1 MAPPFLRSSAAPH
14 SCPLSSGVG
23 SYLLGNLAEPEFHLH
38 VTDSSGL
45 STREGAGAGA
55 SRTYALTAGKG
66 GFIMAETATVTL
78 GAYLATR
85 LEQVG
90 LRHYFG
96 IPGDY
101 NLALFDQ
108 LLTNPNLACI
118 SCCNELNAGYAADGY
133 ARAHG
138 AAAMLV
144 TYSVGAL
151 SAVNATA
158 GHYAEDLPV
167 ILISGGPNTH
177 SEPENQ
183 ILHHSLGEVR
193 YGYVR
198 EMFASVTA
206 AAVIIRHPGDA
217 PRLIDQT
224 IATALNRRK
233 PVYLEIACNIAA
245 LEIPAPRPYQF
256 WRKPT
261 SNPETL
267 KEAVDQTAALLN
279 AAVKPVAVGGVK
291 LRPAGAL
298 EAFRQFIDASGY
310 AVAIMPNAKGFFP
323 EEHPNFV
330 GIYWGTVSTPGVEA
344 IVESADVYLFAG
356 PVLSDYA
363 SCGHTI
369 EINPKK
375 LIHVGADFVQL
386 PGALY
391 QDIVM
396 DEFFAALAGRIK
408 RNDTSLLTFNRTRT
422 QALPESPVDP
432 DAPLRTRRLFA
443 MIQGMLDAN
452 TTLIAETGDSW
463 FNCMNLS
470 LPQGSAFEIQMQYGS
485 IGWSVGAALG
495 YQLAVQPSRRVIACI
510 GDGSFQMTAQ
520 ELSTMIRYGLKP
532 IIFIMNNGG
541 YTIEVEIH
549 DGPYNVIKNWNY
561 AELVAAFNGADG
573 NGWGRRVCTEG
584 EARDAIQKALAHD
597 GLSVIEAV
605 IDKDDC
611 SRDLL
616 EWGTR
621 VCASNARQYNPLKVF
636 G

>member
-1 MAPPFLRSSAAPH
+1 
-14 SCPLSSGVG
+14 
-23 SYLLGNLAEPEFHLH
+23 
-38 VTDSSGL
+38 
-45 STREGAGAGA
+45 
-55 SRTYALTAGKG
+55 
-66 GFIMAETATVTL
+66 MAETATVTL

-422 QALPESPVDP
+422 QTLPESPVDP

-621 VCASNARQYNPLKVF
+621 VCASNARQYKPLKVF

>member
-1 MAPPFLRSSAAPH
+1 MAEAVVVT
-14 SCPLSSGVG
+14 VG
-23 SYLLGNLAEPEFHLH
+23 S
-38 VTDSSGL
+38 
-45 STREGAGAGA
+45 
-55 SRTYALTAGKG
+55 
-66 GFIMAETATVTL
+66 
-78 GAYLATR
+78 YLATR

-108 LLTNPNLACI
+108 ILTNRNLACI

-138 AAAMLV
+138 VAAMLV

-151 SAVNATA
+151 SAVNAIA

-198 EMFASVTA
+198 EMFAPVTA
-206 AAVIIRHPGDA
+206 AAVIIQHTEDA

-224 IATALNRRK
+224 IATCLRRRK

-245 LEIPAPRPYQF
+245 LEIPAPKPYQF
-256 WRKPT
+256 WQKPS

-267 KEAVDQTAALLN
+267 QEAVDQAAALLN
-279 AAVKPVAVGGVK
+279 AALKPVAVGGVK

-298 EAFRQFIDASGY
+298 DAFRQFIEASGY
-310 AVAIMPNAKGFFP
+310 AVAMMPNAKGFFP

-330 GIYWGTVSTPGVEA
+330 GIYWGPVSSPGTEA
-344 IVESADVYLFAG
+344 AVESADVYLFAG
-356 PVLSDYA
+356 PVLSDYV

-369 EINPKK
+369 EISPKK

-391 QDIVM
+391 QQVFM
-396 DEFFAALAGRIK
+396 DEFFVALAGQIK
-408 RNDTSLLTFNRTRT
+408 RNDTSLKTFNRTRT
-422 QALPESPVDP
+422 QIEPEPPIDRA
-432 DAPLRTRRLFA
+432 APISTRRLFA
-443 MIQGMLDAN
+443 MIQGTLDAN
-452 TTLIAETGDSW
+452 STLFAETGDSW
-463 FNCMNLS
+463 FNTINLS
-470 LPQGSAFEIQMQYGS
+470 LPQGSNFEIQMQYGS
-485 IGWSVGAALG
+485 IGWSVGAVLG
-495 YQLAVQPSRRVIACI
+495 YQVATQNTRRVIACI

-561 AELVAAFNGADG
+561 AGLVGAFNGADG
-573 NGWGRRVCTEG
+573 NGWGCRVRTEG
-584 EARDAIQKALAHD
+584 EAQDAIEKALAHD
-597 GLSVIEAV
+597 GPSVIEVV

-621 VCASNARQYNPLKVF
+621 VCASNARLPKSLRSF

>member
-1 MAPPFLRSSAAPH
+1 MA
-14 SCPLSSGVG
+14 GTVTIG
-23 SYLLGNLAEPEFHLH
+23 SYL
-38 VTDSSGL
+38 S
-45 STREGAGAGA
+45 
-55 SRTYALTAGKG
+55 
-66 GFIMAETATVTL
+66 
-78 GAYLATR
+78 TR

-108 LLTNPNLACI
+108 LLLNQNLACI

-138 AAAMLV
+138 LAAMLV

-151 SAVNATA
+151 SAVNAIA

-198 EMFASVTA
+198 DMFAPVTA
-206 AAVIIRHPGDA
+206 AAVIVRHAEDA

-224 IATALNRRK
+224 IAACLRSRK

-245 LEIPAPRPYQF
+245 LEIPAPQPYQF
-256 WRKPT
+256 WTKPV

-267 KEAVDQTAALLN
+267 KEAVDQAAAMLN

-291 LRPAGAL
+291 VRAAGAMD
-298 EAFRQFIDASGY
+298 AFRQFIDASGY
-310 AVAIMPNAKGFFP
+310 AVAMMPNAKGFFP
-323 EEHPNFV
+323 ENHPNFV
-330 GIYWGTVSTPGVEA
+330 GIYWGPVSSPGTEA
-344 IVESADVYLFAG
+344 IVESADAYVFAG

-369 EINPKK
+369 EISPKK
-375 LIHVGADFVQL
+375 LIHVGPDFVQL
-386 PGALY
+386 PGVLY

-396 DEFFAALAGRIK
+396 DEFFAALTGRIK
-408 RNDTSLLTFNRTRT
+408 RNDTSLATFNRTRT
-422 QALPESPVDP
+422 QTVPEPPIDRA
-432 DAPLRTRRLFA
+432 APIRTRRLFA
-443 MIQGMLDAN
+443 MIQGMLDGN

-463 FNCMNLS
+463 FNTINLA
-470 LPQGSAFEIQMQYGS
+470 LPQGSNFEIQMQYGS

-495 YQLAVQPSRRVIACI
+495 YQLAVQPARRVIACI

-532 IIFIMNNGG
+532 ILFIMNNGG

-561 AELVAAFNGADG
+561 AELVPAFNGPDG
-573 NGWGRRVCTEG
+573 NGWGCRVRTEG
-584 EARDAIQKALAHD
+584 EAQDAIQKALAHD
-597 GLSVIEAV
+597 GPSVIEVV

-611 SRDLL
+611 NRDLL
-616 EWGTR
+616 EWGAR
-621 VCASNARQYNPLKVF
+621 VCASNARPPRTLKAF
-636 G
+636 A

>member
-1 MAPPFLRSSAAPH
+1 MTGTANAT
-14 SCPLSSGVG
+14 VG
-23 SYLLGNLAEPEFHLH
+23 S
-38 VTDSSGL
+38 
-45 STREGAGAGA
+45 
-55 SRTYALTAGKG
+55 
-66 GFIMAETATVTL
+66 
-78 GAYLATR
+78 YLATR

-101 NLALFDQ
+101 NLSLFDQ
-108 LLTNPNLACI
+108 ILANQNLACI

-138 AAAMLV
+138 VAAMLV

-177 SEPENQ
+177 SEPDNQ

-198 EMFASVTA
+198 EMFAPVTA
-206 AAVIIRHPGDA
+206 AAVIIRHAEEA

-224 IATALNRRK
+224 IAAALRRRK

-245 LEIPAPRPYQF
+245 MEVPAPKPYQF
-256 WRKPT
+256 WQKPT

-267 KEAVDQTAALLN
+267 KEAVDHAAALLN
-279 AAVKPVAVGGVK
+279 AAIKPVAVGGVK
-291 LRPAGAL
+291 LRPAGAV

-310 AVAIMPNAKGFFP
+310 AVAMMPNAKGFFP

-330 GIYWGTVSTPGVEA
+330 GIYWGSVSSPGTGA

-356 PVLSDYA
+356 PVLSDYV

-369 EINPKK
+369 EISPKK
-375 LIHVGADFVQL
+375 LIHVGTDFVQL

-396 DEFFAALAGRIK
+396 DEFLAALAGQIK
-408 RNDTSLLTFNRTRT
+408 RNDTSLATFNRTRT
-422 QALPESPVDP
+422 QTLPEPPIDRK
-432 DAPLRTRRLFA
+432 APIRTRRLFA
-443 MIQGMLDAN
+443 MIQGMIDAN

-485 IGWSVGAALG
+485 IGWSVGAVLG
-495 YQLAVQPSRRVIACI
+495 YQLAVQPTRRVIACI

-520 ELSTMIRYGLKP
+520 ELSTMIRYGLNP

-549 DGPYNVIKNWNY
+549 DGPYNIIKNWNY
-561 AELVAAFNGADG
+561 AGLVSVFNGADG
-573 NGWGRRVCTEG
+573 NGWGSCVRNEG
-584 EARDAIQKALAHD
+584 EAQDAIEKALTHD
-597 GLSVIEAV
+597 GLSVIEVV

-621 VCASNARQYNPLKVF
+621 VCASNARPPSTVKSF

>member
-1 MAPPFLRSSAAPH
+1 MQ
-14 SCPLSSGVG
+14 V
-23 SYLLGNLAEPEFHLH
+23 
-38 VTDSSGL
+38 
-45 STREGAGAGA
+45 AGIY
-55 SRTYALTAGKG
+55 RTYALTPGKG
-66 GFIMAETATVTL
+66 GYIMVATATVTL
-78 GAYLATR
+78 GSYLATR

-108 LLTNPNLACI
+108 ILANPNLACI

-177 SEPENQ
+177 SESENQ

-198 EMFASVTA
+198 EMFAPVTA
-206 AAVIIRHPGDA
+206 AAVIIRHPEEA

-224 IATALNRRK
+224 IAAALNRRK

-245 LEIPAPRPYQF
+245 LEIPAPRPYQL

-267 KEAVDQTAALLN
+267 QEAVDQAAALLN
-279 AAVKPVAVGGVK
+279 AAIKPVAVGGVK
-291 LRPAGAL
+291 LRPAGAVA
-298 EAFRQFIDASGY
+298 AFRQFIDASGY
-310 AVAIMPNAKGFFP
+310 AVAMMPNAKGFFP

-330 GIYWGTVSTPGVEA
+330 GIYWGPVSSPGTEA
-344 IVESADVYLFAG
+344 IVESADAYLFAG

-369 EINPKK
+369 EISPKK
-375 LIHVGADFVQL
+375 LLHVGADFVQL

-396 DEFFAALAGRIK
+396 DEFLVALASKIK
-408 RNDTSLLTFNRTRT
+408 RNGTSLASFNRTRT
-422 QALPESPVDP
+422 QTRPEPPVDRN
-432 DAPLRTRRLFA
+432 APLRTRRLFA
-443 MIQGMLDAN
+443 MIQGMLDAH

-463 FNCMNLS
+463 FNCMNLA

-485 IGWSVGAALG
+485 IGWAVGAALG
-495 YQLAVQPSRRVIACI
+495 YQLAVQPARRVIACI

-520 ELSTMIRYGLKP
+520 ELSTMIRYGLRP
-532 IIFIMNNGG
+532 IIFILNNGG

-561 AELVAAFNGADG
+561 AGLVPAFNGPDG
-573 NGWGRRVCTEG
+573 NGWSCQVRTEG
-584 EARDAIQKALAHD
+584 EAQDAIHKALAHD

-621 VCASNARQYNPLKVF
+621 VCASNARPYKPVKAF

>member
-1 MAPPFLRSSAAPH
+1 MA
-14 SCPLSSGVG
+14 GTVTIG
-23 SYLLGNLAEPEFHLH
+23 SYL
-38 VTDSSGL
+38 S
-45 STREGAGAGA
+45 
-55 SRTYALTAGKG
+55 
-66 GFIMAETATVTL
+66 
-78 GAYLATR
+78 TR

-108 LLTNPNLACI
+108 LLLNQNLACI

-138 AAAMLV
+138 LAAMLV

-151 SAVNATA
+151 SAVNAIA

-198 EMFASVTA
+198 EMFAPVTA
-206 AAVIIRHPGDA
+206 AAVIVRHAEDA

-224 IATALNRRK
+224 IAACLRSRK

-245 LEIPAPRPYQF
+245 LEIPAPQPYQF
-256 WRKPT
+256 WTKPV

-267 KEAVDQTAALLN
+267 KEAVDQAAAMLN

-291 LRPAGAL
+291 VRAAGAMD
-298 EAFRQFIDASGY
+298 AFRQFIDASGY
-310 AVAIMPNAKGFFP
+310 AVAMMPNAKGFFP
-323 EEHPNFV
+323 ENHPNFV
-330 GIYWGTVSTPGVEA
+330 GIYWGPVSSPGTEA
-344 IVESADVYLFAG
+344 IVESADAYVFAG

-369 EINPKK
+369 EISPKK
-375 LIHVGADFVQL
+375 LIHVGPDFVQL
-386 PGALY
+386 PGVLY

-396 DEFFAALAGRIK
+396 DEFFAALTGRIK
-408 RNDTSLLTFNRTRT
+408 RNDTSLATFNRTRT
-422 QALPESPVDP
+422 QTVPEPPIDRA
-432 DAPLRTRRLFA
+432 APIRTRRLFA
-443 MIQGMLDAN
+443 MIQGMLDGN

-463 FNCMNLS
+463 FNTINLA
-470 LPQGSAFEIQMQYGS
+470 LPQGSNFEIQMQYGS

-495 YQLAVQPSRRVIACI
+495 YQLAVQPARRVIACI

-532 IIFIMNNGG
+532 ILFIMNNGG

-561 AELVAAFNGADG
+561 AELVPAFNGPDG
-573 NGWGRRVCTEG
+573 NGWGCRVRTEG
-584 EARDAIQKALAHD
+584 EAQDAIQKALAHD
-597 GLSVIEAV
+597 GPSVIEVV

-611 SRDLL
+611 NRDLL
-616 EWGTR
+616 EWGAR
-621 VCASNARQYNPLKVF
+621 VCASNARPPRTLKAF
-636 G
+636 A

>member
-1 MAPPFLRSSAAPH
+1 MA
-14 SCPLSSGVG
+14 G
-23 SYLLGNLAEPEFHLH
+23 
-38 VTDSSGL
+38 
-45 STREGAGAGA
+45 
-55 SRTYALTAGKG
+55 
-66 GFIMAETATVTL
+66 TVTV
-78 GAYLATR
+78 GAYLAAR

-90 LRHYFG
+90 LRHYFA

-108 LLTNPNLACI
+108 LLLNHNLTCI

-133 ARAHG
+133 ARAAG

-151 SAVNATA
+151 SAVNAIA

-177 SEPENQ
+177 AEPENQ

-198 EMFASVTA
+198 EMFAPVTA
-206 AAVIIRHPGDA
+206 AAVVVRHAQDA

-224 IATALNRRK
+224 IAACLRRRK
-233 PVYLEIACNIAA
+233 PVYLEIACNIAG
-245 LEIPAPRPYQF
+245 LEIPAPKPYQF
-256 WRKPT
+256 WTKPA
-261 SNPETL
+261 SNPEAL
-267 KEAVDQTAALLN
+267 KEAVDHAAAMLN

-291 LRPAGAL
+291 LRAAGAMA
-298 EAFRQFIDASGY
+298 AFRQVIDAAGY
-310 AVAIMPNAKGFFP
+310 AVAMMPNAKGFFP
-323 EEHPNFV
+323 EDHPSFT
-330 GIYWGTVSTPGVEA
+330 GIYWGPVSTPGVEA
-344 IVESADVYLFAG
+344 IVESADAYVFAG

-369 EINPKK
+369 EISPQK
-375 LIHVGADFVQL
+375 LIHVGTDFVQL

-396 DEFFAALAGRIK
+396 EEFFTSLAARLK
-408 RNDTSLLTFNRTRT
+408 RNETSLETFNRTRT
-422 QALPESPVDP
+422 RSMPEPP
-432 DAPLRTRRLFA
+432 LERAAPLRTRRLFA
-443 MIQGMLDAN
+443 LIQEMLDGGA
-452 TTLIAETGDSW
+452 TLIAETGDSW
-463 FNCMNLS
+463 FNTINLA
-470 LPQGSAFEIQMQYGS
+470 LPPGANFEIQMQYGS

-495 YQLAVQPSRRVIACI
+495 YQLAAQPARRVIACI

-532 IIFIMNNGG
+532 IIFILNNGG

-549 DGPYNVIKNWNY
+549 DGPYNIIKNWHY
-561 AELVAAFNGADG
+561 SELAPVFNADDG
-573 NGWGRRVCTEG
+573 NGRGWRVRTEG
-584 EARDAIQKALAHD
+584 EARDAIQEALAHD

-621 VCASNARQYNPLKVF
+621 VCASNARPPRPLKAF

>member
-1 MAPPFLRSSAAPH
+1 MDGTANAT
-14 SCPLSSGVG
+14 VG
-23 SYLLGNLAEPEFHLH
+23 S
-38 VTDSSGL
+38 
-45 STREGAGAGA
+45 
-55 SRTYALTAGKG
+55 
-66 GFIMAETATVTL
+66 
-78 GAYLATR
+78 YLATR

-108 LLTNPNLACI
+108 ILANQNLACI

-138 AAAMLV
+138 VAAMLV

-198 EMFASVTA
+198 EMFAPVTA
-206 AAVIIRHPGDA
+206 AAVIIRHAEDA

-224 IATALNRRK
+224 IAAALRHRK

-245 LEIPAPRPYQF
+245 LEVPAPKPYQF
-256 WRKPT
+256 WPKPT
-261 SNPETL
+261 SNPEAL
-267 KEAVDQTAALLN
+267 KEAVDHAATWLN
-279 AAVKPVAVGGVK
+279 AAIKPVAVGGVK
-291 LRPAGAL
+291 LRAAGAV

-310 AVAIMPNAKGFFP
+310 AVAMMPNAKGFFP

-330 GIYWGTVSTPGVEA
+330 GIYWGPVSSPGTEA

-369 EINPKK
+369 EISPKK
-375 LIHVGADFVQL
+375 LIHVGTDFVQM

-396 DEFFAALAGRIK
+396 DEFLAALAGKIK
-408 RNDTSLLTFNRTRT
+408 RNDTSLAAFNRTRT
-422 QALPESPVDP
+422 QTVPEPPIDRA
-432 DAPLRTRRLFA
+432 APIRTRRLFA
-443 MIQGMLDAN
+443 MIQGMLNAD

-463 FNCMNLS
+463 FNAINLS
-470 LPQGSAFEIQMQYGS
+470 LPQGCNFEIQMQYGS

-495 YQLAVQPSRRVIACI
+495 YQLAVQPRGRVIACI

-532 IIFIMNNGG
+532 IVFIMNNGG

-549 DGPYNVIKNWNY
+549 DGPYNVINNWDY
-561 AELVAAFNGADG
+561 AALVPAFNAGDG
-573 NGWGRRVCTEG
+573 NGWSCRVRTEG
-584 EARDAIQKALAHD
+584 EAQDAIDQALAHD

-621 VCASNARQYNPLKVF
+621 VCASNARPPRTLKSF

>member
-1 MAPPFLRSSAAPH
+1 MAGTANTT
-14 SCPLSSGVG
+14 VG
-23 SYLLGNLAEPEFHLH
+23 S
-38 VTDSSGL
+38 
-45 STREGAGAGA
+45 
-55 SRTYALTAGKG
+55 
-66 GFIMAETATVTL
+66 
-78 GAYLATR
+78 YLATR

-108 LLTNPNLACI
+108 ILANRNLTCI

-138 AAAMLV
+138 MAAMLV

-198 EMFASVTA
+198 EMFAPVTA
-206 AAVIIRHPGDA
+206 AAVIIRHAEDA

-224 IATALNRRK
+224 IATALRRRK

-245 LEIPAPRPYQF
+245 LEVPVPKPYQF
-256 WRKPT
+256 RQKPT
-261 SNPETL
+261 SNPKSL
-267 KEAVDQTAALLN
+267 KEAVKNAAAFLN
-279 AAVKPVAVGGVK
+279 AASKPVAVGGVK
-291 LRPAGAL
+291 LRAAGAL
-298 EAFRQFIDASGY
+298 DAFRQFIDASGY
-310 AVAIMPNAKGFFP
+310 AVAMMPNAKGFFP
-323 EEHPNFV
+323 ESHPNFV
-330 GIYWGTVSTPGVEA
+330 GIYWGPVSSPGTEA
-344 IVESADVYLFAG
+344 IVESADAYLFAG

-369 EINPKK
+369 EISPKK
-375 LIHVGADFVQL
+375 LIHVGTDFVEL
-386 PGALY
+386 PGTLY
-391 QDIVM
+391 QDIAM
-396 DEFFAALAGRIK
+396 EEFLAALAAQIK
-408 RNDTSLLTFNRTRT
+408 RNDTSLATFNRTRT
-422 QALPESPVDP
+422 QTVPEPPIDRN
-432 DAPLRTRRLFA
+432 APIRTRRLFA
-443 MIQGMLDAN
+443 MIQGMLDGN

-463 FNCMNLS
+463 FNSINLA

-485 IGWSVGAALG
+485 IGWSVGATLG

-549 DGPYNVIKNWNY
+549 DGPYNVIKNWHY
-561 AELVAAFNGADG
+561 AGLVPAFNGADG
-573 NGWGRRVCTEG
+573 NGWGCQVRTEG
-584 EARDAIQKALAHD
+584 EAQDAIAKALAHD

-621 VCASNARQYNPLKVF
+621 VCASNARPPKTVKSF

>member
-1 MAPPFLRSSAAPH
+1 MDGTANAT
-14 SCPLSSGVG
+14 VG
-23 SYLLGNLAEPEFHLH
+23 S
-38 VTDSSGL
+38 
-45 STREGAGAGA
+45 
-55 SRTYALTAGKG
+55 
-66 GFIMAETATVTL
+66 
-78 GAYLATR
+78 YLATR
-85 LEQVG
+85 LQQVG

-108 LLTNPNLACI
+108 ILANQDLTCI

-138 AAAMLV
+138 VAAMLV

-198 EMFASVTA
+198 DMFAPVTA
-206 AAVIIRHPGDA
+206 AAVIIRHAQDA

-224 IATALNRRK
+224 IAAALRQRK

-245 LEIPAPRPYQF
+245 LEVPAPKPYQF
-256 WRKPT
+256 RQKPA
-261 SNPETL
+261 SNPEAL
-267 KEAVDQTAALLN
+267 KEAVDHAAAWLN
-279 AAVKPVAVGGVK
+279 AAIKPVAVGGVK
-291 LRPAGAL
+291 LRAAGAV

-310 AVAIMPNAKGFFP
+310 AVAMMPNAKGFFP

-330 GIYWGTVSTPGVEA
+330 GIYWGPVSSPGAEA

-369 EINPKK
+369 EISPKK
-375 LIHVGADFVQL
+375 LLHVGTDFVQL

-396 DEFFAALAGRIK
+396 DEFFAALATRIK
-408 RNDTSLLTFNRTRT
+408 RNDTSLVTFNRTRT
-422 QALPESPVDP
+422 HTVPEPPIDRE
-432 DAPLRTRRLFA
+432 APIRTRRLFA
-443 MIQGMLDAN
+443 MIQGMLDAD

-463 FNCMNLS
+463 FNAINLA
-470 LPQGSAFEIQMQYGS
+470 LPQGCNFEIQMQYGS

-495 YQLAVQPSRRVIACI
+495 YQLAVQPRRRVIACI

-532 IIFIMNNGG
+532 IVFIMNNGG

-549 DGPYNVIKNWNY
+549 DGPYNVIKNWDY
-561 AELVAAFNGADG
+561 AALVPAFNGGDG
-573 NGWGRRVCTEG
+573 NGWSCRVRTEG
-584 EARDAIQKALAHD
+584 EAQDAIDKALAHD

-621 VCASNARQYNPLKVF
+621 VCASNARPPKTLKSF

>member
-1 MAPPFLRSSAAPH
+1 MAGTANVT
-14 SCPLSSGVG
+14 VG
-23 SYLLGNLAEPEFHLH
+23 S
-38 VTDSSGL
+38 
-45 STREGAGAGA
+45 
-55 SRTYALTAGKG
+55 
-66 GFIMAETATVTL
+66 
-78 GAYLATR
+78 YLATR

-108 LLTNPNLACI
+108 ILANQNLACI

-151 SAVNATA
+151 SAVNAIA

-183 ILHHSLGEVR
+183 VLHHSLGEVR

-198 EMFASVTA
+198 EMFAPVTA
-206 AAVIIRHPGDA
+206 AAVIIRHAEDA

-224 IATALNRRK
+224 IAACLRRRK

-245 LEIPAPRPYQF
+245 LEVPAPQPYQF
-256 WRKPT
+256 WQKPT
-261 SNPETL
+261 SNPEAL
-267 KEAVDQTAALLN
+267 REAVDQAAAWLN

-291 LRPAGAL
+291 LRAAGAL
-298 EAFRQFIDASGY
+298 DAFRQFIDASGY
-310 AVAIMPNAKGFFP
+310 AVAMMPNAKGFFP

-330 GIYWGTVSTPGVEA
+330 GIYWGPVSSPGTEA
-344 IVESADVYLFAG
+344 IVESADAYLFAG

-369 EINPKK
+369 EISPKK

-391 QDIVM
+391 QDIAM
-396 DEFFAALAGRIK
+396 DEFFAALAGQIK
-408 RNDTSLLTFNRTRT
+408 RNDTSLATFNRTRT
-422 QALPESPVDP
+422 QTVPEPPIDRE
-432 DAPLRTRRLFA
+432 APIRTRRLFA
-443 MIQGMLDAN
+443 MIQGMLDAD

-463 FNCMNLS
+463 FNSMNLS

-495 YQLAVQPSRRVIACI
+495 YQLAVYPTRRVIACI

-520 ELSTMIRYGLKP
+520 ELSTMIRYGLNP

-561 AELVAAFNGADG
+561 AGLVPAFNGADG
-573 NGWGRRVCTEG
+573 NGWGCQVRTEG
-584 EARDAIQKALAHD
+584 EARDAIDQALTHT
-597 GLSVIEAV
+597 GLSVIEV
-605 IDKDDC
+605 VVDKDDC

-621 VCASNARQYNPLKVF
+621 VCASNARPPRTLKSF

>member
-1 MAPPFLRSSAAPH
+1 MADTDK
-14 SCPLSSGVG
+14 
-23 SYLLGNLAEPEFHLH
+23 
-38 VTDSSGL
+38 VT
-45 STREGAGAGA
+45 
-55 SRTYALTAGKG
+55 
-66 GFIMAETATVTL
+66 V

-90 LRHYFG
+90 IRHYFG

-108 LLTNPNLACI
+108 ILLNKNLGFI
-118 SCCNELNAGYAADGY
+118 SCCNELNASYAADGY
-133 ARAHG
+133 ARANG
-138 AAAMLV
+138 LAAMLV

-151 SAVNATA
+151 SAVNGVA

-167 ILISGGPNTH
+167 IVISGGPNTH

-198 EMFASVTA
+198 EMFSQVTA
-206 AAVIIRHPGDA
+206 AAVIIRHLEDA

-224 IATALNRRK
+224 IATCLRQRK

-245 LEIPAPRPYQF
+245 LEIPAPKPYQF
-256 WRKPT
+256 WTKPT
-261 SNPETL
+261 SNSQTL
-267 KEAVDQTAALLN
+267 KEAVDRAAAILN
-279 AAVKPVAVGGVK
+279 GAVKPVAVGGVK

-298 EAFRQFIDASGY
+298 EAFRQFVEASGY
-310 AVAIMPNAKGFFP
+310 AVAMMPNAKGFLP

-330 GIYWGTVSTPGVEA
+330 GIYWGPVSSPGTEA
-344 IVESADVYLFAG
+344 IVESADAYLFAG

-369 EINPKK
+369 EISAKK
-375 LIHVGADFVQL
+375 LIHVGPDFVQL
-386 PGALY
+386 PDALY

-396 DEFFAALAGRIK
+396 DEFLSALATRVN
-408 RNDTSLLTFNRTRT
+408 RNDTSLATFNRTRT
-422 QALPESPVDP
+422 QVAPE
-432 DAPLRTRRLFA
+432 APINREAPIRTRRLFSL
-443 MIQGMLDAN
+443 IQGMLDGN

-463 FNCMNLS
+463 FNTINLA
-470 LPQGSAFEIQMQYGS
+470 LPQGSNFEIQMQYGS
-485 IGWSVGAALG
+485 IGWSVGATLG
-495 YQLAVQPSRRVIACI
+495 YQLAVQPGRRVIACI

-520 ELSTMIRYGLKP
+520 EISTMIRYGLKP
-532 IIFIMNNGG
+532 IIFLMNNGG

-561 AELVAAFNGADG
+561 AELVPAFNGPDG
-573 NGWGRRVCTEG
+573 NGWGCRVRTEG
-584 EARDAIQKALAHD
+584 EAADAIAKALAHD
-597 GLSVIEAV
+597 GVSVIEVV

-621 VCASNARQYNPLKVF
+621 VCASNARPPKTLKSF

>member
-1 MAPPFLRSSAAPH
+1 MA
-14 SCPLSSGVG
+14 GMVTVG
-23 SYLLGNLAEPEFHLH
+23 S
-38 VTDSSGL
+38 
-45 STREGAGAGA
+45 
-55 SRTYALTAGKG
+55 
-66 GFIMAETATVTL
+66 
-78 GAYLATR
+78 YLATR

-108 LLTNPNLACI
+108 LLLNRNLTCI

-133 ARAHG
+133 ARATG
-138 AAAMLV
+138 MAAMLV

-151 SAVNATA
+151 SAVNAIA

-198 EMFASVTA
+198 DMFAPVTA
-206 AAVIIRHPGDA
+206 AAVIVRHIEDA
-217 PRLIDQT
+217 PKLIDQT
-224 IATALNRRK
+224 IAACLRSRK
-233 PVYLEIACNIAA
+233 PVYLEISCNIAG
-245 LEIPAPRPYQF
+245 LEIPAPQPYQF
-256 WRKPT
+256 WTKPA
-261 SNPETL
+261 SNPKAL
-267 KEAVDQTAALLN
+267 KEAVDHAAAMLN

-291 LRPAGAL
+291 LRAAGAMD
-298 EAFRQFIDASGY
+298 AFRQFIDTSGY
-310 AVAIMPNAKGFFP
+310 AVAMMPNAKSFFP
-323 EEHPNFV
+323 ENHPSFV
-330 GIYWGTVSTPGVEA
+330 GIYWGPVSSPGAEA
-344 IVESADVYLFAG
+344 IVESADAYVFAG

-369 EINPKK
+369 EISPKK
-375 LIHVGADFVQL
+375 LIHVGPGFVQL
-386 PGALY
+386 PGVLY

-396 DEFFAALAGRIK
+396 DEFFTALAGQIK
-408 RNDTSLLTFNRTRT
+408 RNDTSLETFNRTRT
-422 QALPESPVDP
+422 QTVPEPPIDRA
-432 DAPLRTRRLFA
+432 APIRTRRLFA

-463 FNCMNLS
+463 FNTINLS
-470 LPQGSAFEIQMQYGS
+470 LPQGSNFEIQMQYGS

-495 YQLAVQPSRRVIACI
+495 YQLAVQPARRVIACV

-532 IIFIMNNGG
+532 ILFIMNNGG

-561 AELVAAFNGADG
+561 AELVPAFNGADG
-573 NGWGRRVCTEG
+573 NGWGCRVRTEG
-584 EARDAIQKALAHD
+584 EAQDAIQKALAHD
-597 GLSVIEAV
+597 GPSVIEVV
-605 IDKDDC
+605 IGKDDC

-621 VCASNARQYNPLKVF
+621 VCASNARPPRTLKAF
-636 G
+636 A

>member
-1 MAPPFLRSSAAPH
+1 MA
-14 SCPLSSGVG
+14 GTGNVTIG
-23 SYLLGNLAEPEFHLH
+23 S
-38 VTDSSGL
+38 
-45 STREGAGAGA
+45 
-55 SRTYALTAGKG
+55 
-66 GFIMAETATVTL
+66 
-78 GAYLATR
+78 YLATR

-108 LLTNPNLACI
+108 LLENRNLTCI

-133 ARAHG
+133 ARATG
-138 AAAMLV
+138 VAAMLV

-151 SAVNATA
+151 SAINATA

-167 ILISGGPNTH
+167 IMISGGPNTH

-198 EMFASVTA
+198 EMFAPVTA
-206 AAVIIRHPGDA
+206 AAVIIRHAEDA

-224 IATALNRRK
+224 IATALRRRK
-233 PVYLEIACNIAA
+233 PVYLEVACNIAA
-245 LEIPAPRPYQF
+245 QEIPAPRPYQF
-256 WRKPT
+256 WSKPT

-267 KEAVDQTAALLN
+267 KEAVDHAAAVLN
-279 AAVKPVAVGGVK
+279 AAVKPVVVGGVK
-291 LRPAGAL
+291 LRPAGAV

-310 AVAIMPNAKGFFP
+310 AVAMMPNAKGFFP

-330 GIYWGTVSTPGVEA
+330 GIYWGPVSSPGTEA
-344 IVESADVYLFAG
+344 IVESADFYLFAG

-369 EINPKK
+369 EISPKK
-375 LIHVGADFVQL
+375 LIHVGVDFVQL
-386 PGALY
+386 PETLY
-391 QDIVM
+391 QDIAM
-396 DEFFAALAGRIK
+396 DEFFAALATKIK
-408 RNDTSLLTFNRTRT
+408 RNDTSLVTFNRTRT
-422 QALPESPVDP
+422 QTMSDPPVDR
-432 DAPLRTRRLFA
+432 DAPLHTRRLFT
-443 MIQGMLDAN
+443 MIQGMLDGN

-463 FNCMNLS
+463 FNTINLS
-470 LPQGSAFEIQMQYGS
+470 LPRGSAFEIQMQYGS
-485 IGWSVGAALG
+485 IGWSVGASLG
-495 YQLAVQPSRRVIACI
+495 YQLAVQPARRVIACI

-561 AELVAAFNGADG
+561 AELVPAFNGADG
-573 NGWGRRVCTEG
+573 QGWGCRVRTEG
-584 EARDAIQKALAHD
+584 EAQDAIQKAMAHD
-597 GLSVIEAV
+597 GLSVIEAI

-621 VCASNARQYNPLKVF
+621 VCASNARQYKPVKAF

>member
-1 MAPPFLRSSAAPH
+1 MA
-14 SCPLSSGVG
+14 GTVTIG
-23 SYLLGNLAEPEFHLH
+23 SYL
-38 VTDSSGL
+38 S
-45 STREGAGAGA
+45 
-55 SRTYALTAGKG
+55 
-66 GFIMAETATVTL
+66 
-78 GAYLATR
+78 TR

-108 LLTNPNLACI
+108 LLLNQNLACI

-133 ARAHG
+133 ARATG
-138 AAAMLV
+138 LAAMLV

-151 SAVNATA
+151 SAVNAIA

-198 EMFASVTA
+198 DMFAPVTA
-206 AAVIIRHPGDA
+206 AAVIVRHAEDA

-224 IATALNRRK
+224 IAACLRSRK

-245 LEIPAPRPYQF
+245 LEIPAPQPYQF
-256 WRKPT
+256 WTKPV

-267 KEAVDQTAALLN
+267 KEAVDQAAAMLN

-291 LRPAGAL
+291 VRAAGAMD
-298 EAFRQFIDASGY
+298 AFRQFIDASGY
-310 AVAIMPNAKGFFP
+310 AVAMMPNAKSFFP
-323 EEHPNFV
+323 ENHPNFV
-330 GIYWGTVSTPGVEA
+330 GIYWGPVSSPGTEA
-344 IVESADVYLFAG
+344 IVESADAYVFAG

-369 EINPKK
+369 EISPKK
-375 LIHVGADFVQL
+375 LIHVGPDFVQL
-386 PGALY
+386 PGVLY

-396 DEFFAALAGRIK
+396 DEFFAALTGRIK
-408 RNDTSLLTFNRTRT
+408 RNDTSLATFNRTRT
-422 QALPESPVDP
+422 QTVPEPPIDRA
-432 DAPLRTRRLFA
+432 APIRTRRLFA
-443 MIQGMLDAN
+443 MIQGMLDGN

-463 FNCMNLS
+463 FNTINMA
-470 LPQGSAFEIQMQYGS
+470 LPQGSNFEIQMQYGS

-495 YQLAVQPSRRVIACI
+495 YQLAVQPARRVIACI

-532 IIFIMNNGG
+532 ILFIMNNGG

-561 AELVAAFNGADG
+561 AELVPAFNGPDG
-573 NGWGRRVCTEG
+573 NGWGCRVRTEG
-584 EARDAIQKALAHD
+584 EAQDAIQKALAHD
-597 GLSVIEAV
+597 GPSVIEVV

-611 SRDLL
+611 NRDLL
-616 EWGTR
+616 EWGAR
-621 VCASNARQYNPLKVF
+621 VCASNARPPRTLKAF
-636 G
+636 A

>member
-1 MAPPFLRSSAAPH
+1 MADT
-14 SCPLSSGVG
+14 GKVTVG
-23 SYLLGNLAEPEFHLH
+23 S
-38 VTDSSGL
+38 
-45 STREGAGAGA
+45 
-55 SRTYALTAGKG
+55 
-66 GFIMAETATVTL
+66 
-78 GAYLATR
+78 YLATR

-90 LRHYFG
+90 IRHYFG

-108 LLTNPNLACI
+108 ILLNQNLGFI
-118 SCCNELNAGYAADGY
+118 SCCNELNGSYAADGY
-133 ARAHG
+133 ARAKG
-138 AAAMLV
+138 LAAMLV

-151 SAVNATA
+151 SAVNGVA

-167 ILISGGPNTH
+167 IVISGGPNTH

-193 YGYVR
+193 YDYVR
-198 EMFASVTA
+198 EMFSQVTA
-206 AAVIIRHPGDA
+206 AAVIIRHLEDA

-224 IATALNRRK
+224 IATCLRRRK
-233 PVYLEIACNIAA
+233 PVYLEFACNIAA
-245 LEIPAPRPYQF
+245 LEIPAPKLYQF
-256 WRKPT
+256 WSKPT
-261 SNPETL
+261 SNPQTL
-267 KEAVDQTAALLN
+267 KEAVDRAAAMLN

-298 EAFRQFIDASGY
+298 EAFRQFVEASGY
-310 AVAIMPNAKGFFP
+310 AVAMMPNAKGFFP

-330 GIYWGTVSTPGVEA
+330 GIYWGPVSSPGTEA
-344 IVESADVYLFAG
+344 IVESADAYLFAG

-369 EINPKK
+369 EISAKK
-375 LIHVGADFVQL
+375 LIHVGSDFVQL
-386 PGALY
+386 PDALY

-396 DEFFAALAGRIK
+396 DEFLSALASRVN
-408 RNDTSLLTFNRTRT
+408 RNDTSLATFNRTRT
-422 QALPESPVDP
+422 QVAPE
-432 DAPLRTRRLFA
+432 APINREAPIRTRRLFSL
-443 MIQGMLDAN
+443 IQGMLDGN

-463 FNCMNLS
+463 FNTINLA
-470 LPQGSAFEIQMQYGS
+470 LPQGSNFEIQMQYGS
-485 IGWSVGAALG
+485 IGWSVGATLG
-495 YQLAVQPSRRVIACI
+495 YQLAVQPGRRVIACI

-532 IIFIMNNGG
+532 IIFLMNNGG

-561 AELVAAFNGADG
+561 AELVPAFNGPDG
-573 NGWGRRVCTEG
+573 NGWGCRVRTEG
-584 EARDAIQKALAHD
+584 EAADAIAKALAHD
-597 GLSVIEAV
+597 GASVIEVV

-621 VCASNARQYNPLKVF
+621 VCASNARAPKTLKSF